1 MPPEEGGGEVEKF
14 VLQSDSVRVEIL
26 SFGCIIATLETKDRD
41 GHFSDVVLGF
51 DTLEGYTRKHPFFG
65 AVVGRVANRIANGR
79 FSLDGKEYQL
89 FLNNGPNSLH
99 GGAKGFD
106 KVLWSPQVLPNGVR
120 FFRLSPDGEEGYP
133 GDLKVWV
140 TYTLSGRE
148 LAINYQAQT
157 SKTTPISLTNHAY
170 FNLAGQ
176 GSRDVY
182 DHEISIEAD
191 SYLPVDDTKIPT
203 GEVAAVQGTGFDLRQ
218 PVELG
223 KHLQKFHLD
232 GFDHNFCLHQG
243 QDRRLVARVFHPPS
257 GRTMEVHTTQ
267 PGIQFYTG
275 NNLDGSLK
283 GKGAATYPKHSA
295 FCLET
300 QNWPDAV
307 NKLISLRAIKLSVNQ
322 KEQGGKDKTLPH
334 NPEDLSPHIR
344 ITIQESTTITAVKE
358 TSAKSL
364 CSAFLQAA
372 AKLLSRDQGGHYN
385 ASSVEPMPLAGT
397 TTYLLFGDGDRDFDR
412 LSKQNSSNA
421 ALVSNATFMCE
432 KPNPAEVNYSNLAR
446 RAFQW

>member
-1 MPPEEGGGEVEKF
+1 MTEVEREVFGHMPQEEGGAVVEKF
-14 VLQSDSVRVEIL
+14 KLKSDSVKVEIL
-26 SFGCIIATLETKDRD
+26 SLGCIITSLETKDRD
-41 GHFSDVVLGF
+41 GKFSDIVLGF

-65 AVVGRVANRIANGR
+65 AVVGRVANRIAKGR
-79 FSLDGKEYQL
+79 FAMDGKEYQL

-99 GGAKGFD
+99 GGARGFD
-106 KVLWSPQVLPNGVR
+106 KVLWSPQVVPNGVC

-140 TYTLSGRE
+140 TYTLSGGE
-148 LAINYQAQT
+148 LTINYRAQT
-157 SKTTPISLTNHAY
+157 NKMTPISLTNHAY

-176 GSRDVY
+176 GSQDIY

-232 GFDHNFCLHQG
+232 GFDHNFCLQ
-243 QDRRLVARVFHPPS
+243 QVQARRPVARARHPPT

-283 GKGAATYPKHSA
+283 GKGTAVYSKHSA

-307 NKLISLRAIKLSVNQ
+307 NKPHFPSALLRPGEEYN
-322 KEQGGKDKTLPH
+322 H
-334 NPEDLSPHIR
+334 
-344 ITIQESTTITAVKE
+344 TTW
-358 TSAKSL
+358 
-364 CSAFLQAA
+364 
-372 AKLLSRDQGGHYN
+372 
-385 ASSVEPMPLAGT
+385 
-397 TTYLLFGDGDRDFDR
+397 LLF
-412 LSKQNSSNA
+412 SA
-421 ALVSNATFMCE
+421 
-432 KPNPAEVNYSNLAR
+432 P
-446 RAFQW
+446 

>member
-1 MPPEEGGGEVEKF
+1 MTEVEREMFGQMPQEEGGAVVEKF
-14 VLQSDSVRVEIL
+14 RLKSDSVKVEIL
-26 SFGCIIATLETKDRD
+26 SLGCIITTLETKDRD
-41 GHFSDVVLGF
+41 GKFSDIVLGF

-65 AVVGRVANRIANGR
+65 AVVGRVANRIAKGR
-79 FSLDGKEYQL
+79 FTVDGKEHQL

-99 GGAKGFD
+99 GGARGFD
-106 KVLWSPQVLPNGVR
+106 KVLWSPQVLPNGVC

-140 TYTLSGRE
+140 TYTLCGGE
-148 LAINYQAQT
+148 LTINYRAQT

-176 GSRDVY
+176 GSQDIY

-203 GEVAAVQGTGFDLRQ
+203 GEVAAVQGTSFDLRQ

-232 GFDHNFCLHQG
+232 GFDHNFCLQEV
-243 QDRRLVARVFHPPS
+243 QTRCPVA
-257 GRTMEVHTTQ
+257 RTMEVHTTQ

-283 GKGAATYPKHSA
+283 GKDAAVYPKHSA

-300 QNWPDAV
+300 QNWPDAI
-307 NKLISLRAIKLSVNQ
+307 NKMPELKKTQVTTSCGIRQGSPGTAGMQPTFPGVWGLHQKTPVGSCCIIPTGPDFSKRRTCSLRQ
-322 KEQGGKDKTLPH
+322 LPH
-334 NPEDLSPHIR
+334 FPNALLRPGEEYNH
-344 ITIQESTTITAVKE
+344 TTW
-358 TSAKSL
+358 
-364 CSAFLQAA
+364 
-372 AKLLSRDQGGHYN
+372 LLFN
-385 ASSVEPMPLAGT
+385 AS
-397 TTYLLFGDGDRDFDR
+397 
-412 LSKQNSSNA
+412 
-421 ALVSNATFMCE
+421 
-432 KPNPAEVNYSNLAR
+432 
-446 RAFQW
+446 

>member
-1 MPPEEGGGEVEKF
+1 MAEVKREVFGRLPQEEGGGVVEKF
-14 VLQSDSVRVEIL
+14 ILKSDSVKVEIL
-26 SFGCIIATLETKDRD
+26 SLGCIIAALETQGMD
-41 GHFSDVVLGF
+41 GEFSDVVLGF

-65 AVVGRVANRIANGR
+65 AVVGRVANRIAKGR
-79 FSLDGKEYQL
+79 FAVDGKEYRL

-99 GGAKGFD
+99 GGARGFD
-106 KVLWSPQVLPNGVR
+106 KVLWSPQVLPNGIC

-140 TYTLSGRE
+140 TYTLSGGE
-148 LAINYQAQT
+148 LAINYRAQT
-157 SKTTPISLTNHAY
+157 SKTTPINLTNHAY

-176 GSRDVY
+176 GSRDIY

-218 PVELG
+218 PVQLG
-223 KHLQKFHLD
+223 KHLQKFRLD
-232 GFDHNFCLHQG
+232 GFDHNFCLQRE
-243 QDRRLVARVFHPPS
+243 QARRLVARARHPPT

-283 GKGAATYPKHSA
+283 GKGAVAYPKHAA

-307 NKLISLRAIKLSVNQ
+307 NKPHFPNALLRPGEEYN
-322 KEQGGKDKTLPH
+322 H
-334 NPEDLSPHIR
+334 
-344 ITIQESTTITAVKE
+344 TTWLVF
-358 TSAKSL
+358 SA
-364 CSAFLQAA
+364 A
-372 AKLLSRDQGGHYN
+372 
-385 ASSVEPMPLAGT
+385 
-397 TTYLLFGDGDRDFDR
+397 
-412 LSKQNSSNA
+412 
-421 ALVSNATFMCE
+421 
-432 KPNPAEVNYSNLAR
+432 
-446 RAFQW
+446 

>member
-1 MPPEEGGGEVEKF
+1 MWNRDTGGSVPLCLGSSKSILDWQRQRPFLRICKEYKIPSGCVNQRCTQLMSCVSCETLG
-14 VLQSDSVRVEIL
+14 LQSPIKSWRKQRETAL
-26 SFGCIIATLETKDRD
+26 SPRALLETACR
-41 GHFSDVVLGF
+41 VPLVLF
-51 DTLEGYTRKHPFFG
+51 NRVLFLWPGYTRKHPFFG

-243 QDRRLVARVFHPPS
+243 QDRRLVARVFHPPT

-307 NKLISLRAIKLSVNQ
+307 NK
-322 KEQGGKDKTLPH
+322 PH
-334 NPEDLSPHIR
+334 FPNVLLHPGEEYNH
-344 ITIQESTTITAVKE
+344 TTWLVFNTA
-358 TSAKSL
+358 
-364 CSAFLQAA
+364 
-372 AKLLSRDQGGHYN
+372 
-385 ASSVEPMPLAGT
+385 
-397 TTYLLFGDGDRDFDR
+397 
-412 LSKQNSSNA
+412 
-421 ALVSNATFMCE
+421 
-432 KPNPAEVNYSNLAR
+432 
-446 RAFQW
+446 

>member
-1 MPPEEGGGEVEKF
+1 MTAVRREAFGRMPPEEGGEEVEKF
-14 VLQSDSVRVEIL
+14 VLQSDSVKVEIL
-26 SFGCIIATLETKDRD
+26 SLGCIITTLETKDRD
-41 GHFSDVVLGF
+41 GKFSDVVLGF

-65 AVVGRVANRIANGR
+65 AVVGRVANRIAKGK
-79 FSLDGKEYQL
+79 FAVDGKEYQL

-99 GGAKGFD
+99 GGARGFD
-106 KVLWSPQVLPNGVR
+106 KVLWSPQVLPDGVC

-140 TYTLSGRE
+140 TYTLNGRQ
-148 LAINYQAQT
+148 LSINYRAQT

-170 FNLAGQ
+170 FNLGGQ

-182 DHEISIEAD
+182 DHKISIEAD
-191 SYLPVDDTKIPT
+191 SYLPVDNTKIPT

-232 GFDHNFCLHQG
+232 GFDHNFCLQQVQSPH
-243 QDRRLVARVFHPPS
+243 LVARVCHPS
-257 GRTMEVHTTQ
+257 TGRTMEVHTTQ

-283 GKGAATYPKHSA
+283 GKGGITYPKHSA

-307 NKLISLRAIKLSVNQ
+307 NK
-322 KEQGGKDKTLPH
+322 PH
-334 NPEDLSPHIR
+334 FPNILLQPGEEYNH
-344 ITIQESTTITAVKE
+344 TTWLVFNTA
-358 TSAKSL
+358 
-364 CSAFLQAA
+364 
-372 AKLLSRDQGGHYN
+372 
-385 ASSVEPMPLAGT
+385 
-397 TTYLLFGDGDRDFDR
+397 
-412 LSKQNSSNA
+412 
-421 ALVSNATFMCE
+421 
-432 KPNPAEVNYSNLAR
+432 
-446 RAFQW
+446 